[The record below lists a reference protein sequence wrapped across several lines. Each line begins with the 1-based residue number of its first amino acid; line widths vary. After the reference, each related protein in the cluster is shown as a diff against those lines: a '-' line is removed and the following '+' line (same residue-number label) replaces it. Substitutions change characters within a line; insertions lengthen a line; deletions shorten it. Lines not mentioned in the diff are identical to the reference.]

1 MRMSSMRGSAGAGSS
16 INVTIVRSCWRSSG
30 SGGKYPGTR
39 TDLTNSPT
47 ICALGSM
54 TRLPR
59 RMRWPSRMRSAS
71 SSLSAVCDSSSL
83 GGVAWSVMT
92 FLRRALYCP
101 RSRMSAMTS
110 TAKRNLIAQ
119 WAFDT
124 RPVLLRF
131 HLWLED
137 VEVER
142 AQAEPVSAHTFAPRG
157 IARCLAMTSAAT
169 ALGTRLFG
177 DYGGGRGK
185 DKAAVNQV
193 KKAAD
198 AVSAYVMSEGL
209 WHLTRTLPEN
219 HALMVC
225 LGEGLMPKVGET
237 PEMGA
242 NPMLGFGRVYARPEL
257 ARTVDRRVRRL
268 LNEPGHTFEQFYEW
282 LQGRGI
288 TLWGAAVDTLENT
301 SRFAEGKPTGP
312 MAVFHLFDSP
322 LTLSRPYEAYMGC
335 LTVPAR
341 VAEAAQSASVLLDY
355 RTSRT
360 QVAEAIEAAY
370 PGIRREHIH
379 VWTLRGKS
387 RVRRLGRLWEEW
399 AKLGVHLVEDG
410 WKAPS
415 GLEVFTDSGTYAP
428 TFLVGSWQDEADA
441 THVFLCDGYAAT
453 AEAVQAASLS
463 DVLDVHATMAL
474 FSPTF
479 DLPVDVEA
487 RLMHLDPAV
496 PDFAQRLGA
505 LIGGR
510 EVEAGKVR
518 TYAEAIREAAAS
530 NMPLDKRVLQADDF
544 LPEKNW
550 SVLASV
556 GYMCDDPY
564 TGAPGVTQ
572 VADHVYRVTTRLATR
587 KASSRV
593 TFTLRLMESL
603 DTTRQVFSPLLVRFL
618 SGVDH
623 TTRPVK
629 ISDSGRIRNELQTM
643 IPQALEHDGD
653 RIRVRFERINEMVL
667 SRQKQAT
674 IQRVLA
680 WYKANHPVWFA
691 WLDLT

>member
-1 MRMSSMRGSAGAGSS
+1 MS
-16 INVTIVRSCWRSSG
+16 
-30 SGGKYPGTR
+30 
-39 TDLTNSPT
+39 
-47 ICALGSM
+47 
-54 TRLPR
+54 
-59 RMRWPSRMRSAS
+59 
-71 SSLSAVCDSSSL
+71 DS
-83 GGVAWSVMT
+83 T
-92 FLRRALYCP
+92 
-101 RSRMSAMTS
+101 
-110 TAKRNLIAQ
+110 KRNLVAQ

-177 DYGGGRGK
+177 EFGAGAGK
-185 DKAAVNQV
+185 DKSAVNQV

-225 LGEGLMPKVGET
+225 LGEGLMPKAGET

-242 NPMLGFGRVYARPEL
+242 NPMLGFGRVYARAEL

-301 SRFAEGKPTGP
+301 SRFAEGKTTGP

-322 LTLSRPYEAYMGC
+322 LRLSRPYESYMGT

-341 VAEAAQSASVLLDY
+341 VAEAAANSSLLLDY
-355 RTSRT
+355 RTPRK

-370 PGIRREHIH
+370 PGIQREHIH

-387 RVRRLGRLWEEW
+387 RVHRLGKLWEEW
-399 AKLGVHLVEDG
+399 ERAGVHLVEDG

-415 GLEVFTDSGTYAP
+415 GLAVFTDSGTYAP
-428 TFLVGSWQDEADA
+428 TFLVGSWRDSAGA

-453 AEAVQAASLS
+453 AEAMQAASLS
-463 DVLDVHATMAL
+463 DVLDVHSTMSL

-479 DLPVDVEA
+479 ELPVDVEG
-487 RLMHLDPAV
+487 RLMQLDPAA
-496 PDFAQRLGA
+496 PDFAKRLGA
-505 LIGGR
+505 LIGGQD
-510 EVEAGKVR
+510 VEAGKVR
-518 TYAEAIREAAAS
+518 TYAAAIQEAAAS
-530 NMPLDKRVLQADDF
+530 NMPLGKPVLRADDF
-544 LPEKNW
+544 LPEKDW
-550 SVLASV
+550 HVLASV
-556 GYMCDDPY
+556 GYIGDDPY
-564 TGAPGVTQ
+564 TGAAGVTQ
-572 VADHVYRVTTRLATR
+572 VAKNIYRVTTRLATR

-593 TFTLRLMESL
+593 TFTLRLMESFEE
-603 DTTRQVFSPLLVRFL
+603 TRQVFSPLLVRFL

-623 TTRPVK
+623 SARPVK
-629 ISDSGRIRNELQTM
+629 VSDSGRIRNELQTM
-643 IPQALEHDGD
+643 IPQALEHEGD
-653 RIRVRFERINEMVL
+653 RIRVHFEQINEMVL
-667 SRQKQAT
+667 SREKQAL
-674 IQRVLA
+674 IRDVLR
-680 WYKANHPVWFA
+680 WYKAHHPVWFE
-691 WLDLT
+691 WLELV

>member
-1 MRMSSMRGSAGAGSS
+1 M
-16 INVTIVRSCWRSSG
+16 
-30 SGGKYPGTR
+30 
-39 TDLTNSPT
+39 TD
-47 ICALGSM
+47 A
-54 TRLPR
+54 
-59 RMRWPSRMRSAS
+59 
-71 SSLSAVCDSSSL
+71 D
-83 GGVAWSVMT
+83 
-92 FLRRALYCP
+92 
-101 RSRMSAMTS
+101 
-110 TAKRNLIAQ
+110 KRNLVAQ

-137 VEVER
+137 VDVER
-142 AQAEPVSAHTFAPRG
+142 AQAEPVSAYTFTPRG

-177 DYGGGRGK
+177 EFGAGAGR
-185 DKAAVNQV
+185 DKATLNQV

-225 LGEGLMPKVGET
+225 LGEGLMPKAGET

-257 ARTVDRRVRRL
+257 ARTVERRVRRL

-322 LTLSRPYEAYMGC
+322 LRLSRPYESYMGC

-341 VAEAAQSASVLLDY
+341 VAAAADDASVLLDY
-355 RTSRT
+355 RTPRK
-360 QVAEAIEAAY
+360 QVVEAIEATY
-370 PGIRREHIH
+370 PGIRSEHIH

-387 RVRRLGRLWEEW
+387 RVARLGRLWEEW
-399 AKLGVHLVEDG
+399 ERLGVHLVEDG

-428 TFLVGSWQDEADA
+428 TFLVGSWRDEAGA

-453 AEAVQAASLS
+453 AEAMQADSLS
-463 DVLDVHATMAL
+463 DVLDVHATMSM

-479 DLPVDVEA
+479 DLPCSVEA
-487 RLMHLDPAV
+487 RLMQLDPSA
-496 PDFAQRLGA
+496 PDFSQRLGA

-510 EVEAGKVR
+510 EVEAGRVR
-518 TYAEAIREAAAS
+518 TYAEAIREAASS
-530 NMPLDKRVLQADDF
+530 NMPLGKQVLHADDF

-550 SVLASV
+550 RVLASI

-564 TGAPGVTQ
+564 TGAPGVTR
-572 VADHVYRVTTRLATR
+572 VADSVYRVTTRLATR
-587 KASSRV
+587 NASSRI
-593 TFTLRLMESL
+593 TFTLRLMETL
-603 DTTRQVFSPLLVRFL
+603 ETTRQVFSPLLVRFL

-643 IPQALEHDGD
+643 LPQALEHDGE
-653 RIRVRFERINEMVL
+653 RIRVHFERINEMVM
-667 SRQKQAT
+667 SREKQVV
-674 IQRVLA
+674 IRKVLE
-680 WYKANHPVWFA
+680 WYKVNHPVWFE
-691 WLDLT
+691 WLEVG

>member
-1 MRMSSMRGSAGAGSS
+1 
-16 INVTIVRSCWRSSG
+16 
-30 SGGKYPGTR
+30 
-39 TDLTNSPT
+39 
-47 ICALGSM
+47 M
-54 TRLPR
+54 TE
-59 RMRWPSRMRSAS
+59 
-71 SSLSAVCDSSSL
+71 
-83 GGVAWSVMT
+83 T
-92 FLRRALYCP
+92 E
-101 RSRMSAMTS
+101 
-110 TAKRNLIAQ
+110 KRNLVAQ

-137 VEVER
+137 VEVDR
-142 AQAEPVSAHTFAPRG
+142 AQDGPVSAHTFTPRG

-177 DYGGGRGK
+177 DYGAGAGK
-185 DKAAVNQV
+185 DKAALNQV

-225 LGEGLMPKVGET
+225 LGEGLMPKSGET

-257 ARTVDRRVRRL
+257 ARTVERRVRRL

-322 LTLSRPYEAYMGC
+322 LRLSRPYESYMGT
-335 LTVPAR
+335 LTVPDR
-341 VAEAAQSASVLLDY
+341 VAEAAENASLLLDY
-355 RTSRT
+355 RTPRK

-370 PGIRREHIH
+370 PGILREHIH

-399 AKLGVHLVEDG
+399 EKLGVHLVEDG

-428 TFLVGSWQDEADA
+428 TFLVGSWRDEAQH

-463 DVLDVHATMAL
+463 DVLDVHATMAM

-487 RLMHLDPAV
+487 RLMQLDPSSHE
-496 PDFAQRLGA
+496 FAARLGA
-505 LIGGR
+505 LIGGG
-510 EVEAGKVR
+510 EVEAGRVR
-518 TYAEAIREAAAS
+518 TYAEAITEAAAS
-530 NMPLDKRVLQADDF
+530 NMPLGKHVLQADDF
-544 LPEKNW
+544 LPEKDW
-550 SVLASV
+550 HVLACV
-556 GYMCDDPY
+556 GYMCGDPY
-564 TGAPGVTQ
+564 TGAPGVTR
-572 VADHVYRVTTRLATR
+572 VADSVYRVTTRLATR
-587 KASSRV
+587 KASSLI
-593 TFTLRLMESL
+593 TFTLRLMESFE
-603 DTTRQVFSPLLVRFL
+603 TTRQVFSPLLVRFL

-643 IPQALEHDGD
+643 IPQALEHDGE
-653 RIRVRFERINEMVL
+653 RIRVHFDLINEMVL
-667 SRQKQAT
+667 PRETQAA
-674 IQRVLA
+674 IRRVLE
-680 WYKANHPVWFA
+680 WYKRHHPVWFH
-691 WLDLT
+691 WLEV

>member
-1 MRMSSMRGSAGAGSS
+1 M
-16 INVTIVRSCWRSSG
+16 
-30 SGGKYPGTR
+30 
-39 TDLTNSPT
+39 TD
-47 ICALGSM
+47 
-54 TRLPR
+54 
-59 RMRWPSRMRSAS
+59 
-71 SSLSAVCDSSSL
+71 V
-83 GGVAWSVMT
+83 
-92 FLRRALYCP
+92 
-101 RSRMSAMTS
+101 
-110 TAKRNLIAQ
+110 AKRDLVAQ

-142 AQAEPVSAHTFAPRG
+142 AQAEPVSAHTFTPRG

-177 DYGGGRGK
+177 EYGGGKGQ
-185 DKAAVNQV
+185 DKTTVNQV

-257 ARTVDRRVRRL
+257 AKTVDRRVRRL

-301 SRFAEGKPTGP
+301 SRFADGQPTGP
-312 MAVFHLFDSP
+312 MAVLHLFDAP
-322 LTLSRPYEAYMGC
+322 LRLSRPYESYMGC
-335 LTVPAR
+335 LTVPIR
-341 VAEAAQSASVLLDY
+341 VTEAAEKASVLLDY
-355 RTSRT
+355 RTPRT
-360 QVAEAIEAAY
+360 LVVEAIEAAY
-370 PGIRREHIH
+370 PGIRRENIH

-387 RVRRLGRLWEEW
+387 RVHRLGRLWAEW
-399 AKLGVHLVEDG
+399 EKAGVHLVEDG

-415 GLEVFTDSGTYAP
+415 GLAVFTDSGTYAP
-428 TFLVGSWQDEADA
+428 TFLVGSWTDGGA

-453 AEAVQAASLS
+453 AEAMQAASLS
-463 DVLDVHATMAL
+463 DVLDVHSTMSL
-474 FSPTF
+474 FSPSF
-479 DLPVDVEA
+479 ELPVDVEG
-487 RLMHLDPAV
+487 RVMQFDPTTH
-496 PDFAQRLGA
+496 DFAERVTA
-505 LIGGR
+505 LIGGQN
-510 EVEAGKVR
+510 VDAGKVR
-518 TYAEAIREAAAS
+518 TYAEAIEEATAS
-530 NMPLDKRVLQADDF
+530 NVPLGKPVLRADDL
-544 LPEKNW
+544 LPDKDW
-550 SVLASV
+550 SVLASI

-564 TGAPGVTQ
+564 TGASGVTQ
-572 VADHVYRVTTRLATR
+572 LSDRVYRVTTRLATR
-587 KASSRV
+587 KASSMV
-593 TFTLRLMESL
+593 TFTLRLMEPL
-603 DTTRQVFSPLLVRFL
+603 EMARQVFSPLLVRFL

-643 IPQALEHDGD
+643 IPQALEHAND
-653 RIRVRFERINEMVL
+653 RIRVHFERINEMVL
-667 SRQKQAT
+667 PRDKQAK
-674 IQRVLA
+674 IRQVLA
-680 WYKANHPVWFA
+680 WYKANHPVWFD
-691 WLDLT
+691 WLDLA

>member
-1 MRMSSMRGSAGAGSS
+1 
-16 INVTIVRSCWRSSG
+16 
-30 SGGKYPGTR
+30 
-39 TDLTNSPT
+39 
-47 ICALGSM
+47 
-54 TRLPR
+54 
-59 RMRWPSRMRSAS
+59 
-71 SSLSAVCDSSSL
+71 
-83 GGVAWSVMT
+83 
-92 FLRRALYCP
+92 
-101 RSRMSAMTS
+101 MSARESRKPMS
-110 TAKRNLIAQ
+110 EIDRQNLVAQ

-142 AQAEPVSAHTFAPRG
+142 AQAEPVSAYTFTPRG

-177 DYGGGRGK
+177 EYGAGVGK
-185 DKAAVNQV
+185 DKGTYNQV

-225 LGEGLMPKVGET
+225 LGEGLMPKAGET

-268 LNEPGHTFEQFYEW
+268 LNEPGHTFEQFHDW
-282 LQGRGI
+282 LKSRGI

-312 MAVFHLFDSP
+312 MAVFHMFDSP
-322 LTLSRPYEAYMGC
+322 LRLSRPYESYMGC

-341 VAEAAQSASVLLDY
+341 VAEAAAGASVLLDY
-355 RTSRT
+355 RTPRK
-360 QVAEAIEAAY
+360 QVTEAIEAAY
-370 PGIRREHIH
+370 PGIRRENIH

-387 RVRRLGRLWEEW
+387 RVHRLGRLWEEW
-399 AKLGVHLVEDG
+399 EKAGVHLVEDG

-415 GLEVFTDSGTYAP
+415 GLAVFTDSGTYAP
-428 TFLVGSWQDEADA
+428 TFLVGSWRDASGA

-453 AEAVQAASLS
+453 AEAMQAASLS
-463 DVLDVHATMAL
+463 DVLDVQATMAM

-479 DLPVDVEA
+479 EQPVDVEA
-487 RLMHLDPAV
+487 RLMQLDPDA
-496 PDFAQRLGA
+496 PDFAARVGGLV
-505 LIGGR
+505 GGR
-510 EVEAGKVR
+510 EVEAGRVR
-518 TYAEAIREAAAS
+518 TYAEAIRDAAAS
-530 NMPLDKRVLQADDF
+530 NMPLGKPVLQADDF

-550 SVLASV
+550 HVLASLA
-556 GYMCDDPY
+556 YMCDDPY
-564 TGAPGVTQ
+564 TGAAGVTQ
-572 VADHVYRVTTRLATR
+572 VTPDTYRVTTRLATR
-587 KASSRV
+587 KASSLI
-593 TFTLRLMESL
+593 TFTLRLMEPFE
-603 DTTRQVFSPLLVRFL
+603 TTRQIFSPLLVRFL

-623 TTRPVK
+623 TRRPVK

-643 IPQALEHDGD
+643 VPQALEHDGE
-653 RIRVRFERINEMVL
+653 RIRVHFERINEMVMP
-667 SRQKQAT
+667 REKQAV
-674 IQRVLA
+674 IREVLA
-680 WYKANHPVWFA
+680 WYKVHHPVWFD
-691 WLDLT
+691 WLDVV